1 MMPPQRDPSTS
12 GETRAQSRRAAPLL
26 PREQESVM
34 RIVKWVLGIVTALAL
49 VLLLGGLLL
58 SPKFSVSRSTSV
70 NAPVEKAY
78 ALVASPKEWKRWSVW
93 NQRDRSMKIEYF
105 GPESGAGAGWS
116 WKSQSEGDGKMTLT
130 AADAGKRVAFDLFF
144 PDFGTTS
151 SGEFRFAPEGGGTK
165 VTWAMDGDMGSNPL
179 FHWFALFADRM
190 VGKDFEG
197 GLANLKLEAEKP

>member
-1 MMPPQRDPSTS
+1 
-12 GETRAQSRRAAPLL
+12 
-26 PREQESVM
+26 M
-34 RIVKWVLGIVTALAL
+34 RVVKWVLGIAIGLTL

-58 SPKFSVSRSTSV
+58 SSKFSVSRSVSV
-70 NAPVEKAY
+70 NAPAEKIY

-116 WKSQSEGDGKMTLT
+116 WQSASEGDGKMTLT
-130 AADAGKRVAFDLFF
+130 AADAGQRVAFDLFF

-151 SGEFRFAPEGGGTK
+151 RGEFRFVPAGAGTK
-165 VTWAMDGDMGSNPL
+165 VTWSMDGDMGSNPL

-197 GLANLKLEAEKP
+197 GLANLKVEAEKP

>member
-1 MMPPQRDPSTS
+1 MMPLRHDPSAS
-12 GETRAQSRRAAPLL
+12 GETRAQSVRAVRLQ
-26 PREQESVM
+26 PREPEAVM
-34 RIVKWVLGIVTALAL
+34 RVLKWVLGIVVALAL
-49 VLLLGGLLL
+49 VLMLGGLLL
-58 SPKFSVSRSTSV
+58 SSKFSVSRSASV
-70 NAPVEKAY
+70 NAPVDKVY
-78 ALVASPKEWKRWSVW
+78 ALVASPRQWKRWSIW

-105 GPESGAGAGWS
+105 GPETGAGAGWS

-151 SGEFRFAPEGGGTK
+151 SGEFRFVPEGAGTK
-165 VTWAMDGDMGSNPL
+165 VTWSMDGDMGSNPL

-197 GLANLKLEAEKP
+197 GLANLKAEAEKP

>member
-1 MMPPQRDPSTS
+1 
-12 GETRAQSRRAAPLL
+12 
-26 PREQESVM
+26 M
-34 RIVKWVLGIVTALAL
+34 RIVKWVLGIAIGLTL

-58 SPKFSVSRSTSV
+58 SSKFSVSRSVSV
-70 NAPVEKAY
+70 NAPAEKIY
-78 ALVASPKEWKRWSVW
+78 PLVASPKEWKRWSVW

-116 WKSQSEGDGKMTLT
+116 WQSASEGDGKMTLT
-130 AADAGKRVAFDLFF
+130 AADAGQRVAFDLFF

-151 SGEFRFAPEGGGTK
+151 RGEFRFVPAGAGTK
-165 VTWAMDGDMGSNPL
+165 VTWSMEGDMGTNPL

-197 GLANLKLEAEKP
+197 GLANLKVEAEKP